1 MRSSTCG
8 SSQPRRRGG
17 GGLHCRVLLGYKQE
31 EEDGT
36 DKRAPDMSQRGERTR
51 LWAASADWAGPIHD
65 TRIREAGLPVDEA
78 EWASKGGAAAGLR
91 AKS

>member
-1 MRSSTCG
+1 MCG

-17 GGLHCRVLLGYKQE
+17 GGLHRRVLLGYEQE

-36 DKRAPDMSQRGERTR
+36 DKQAPDVSQRGERAR
-51 LWAASADWAGPIHD
+51 LRVASADWAGPIRD
-65 TRIREAGLPVDEA
+65 ARTREAGLPVDEA